1 MHSTPTYRTN
11 RDLFSNHYLDDHL
24 RGTEPWTSVDD
35 DDVRA
40 AYESIRER
48 WLAKRDRVADYNEAQ
63 LERNFI
69 RPIFDDLGIPFEIEE
84 TVRRTARRPDYGFFP
99 SADAA
104 DAAFDRE
111 DFYEEAVAVADA
123 KRWGRKLDTR
133 GEAKRDFE
141 NPSYQIHAY
150 LQETPAE
157 WAVLT
162 NGRQWRLY
170 YGPTSHRLD
179 SYYEIDLPALLDAM
193 ESGDAGLA
201 AFKEFYCFFRHE
213 AFLPDAS
220 GDCFL
225 DDVHDESSVFAEAI
239 GEDLQ
244 NNIYEAIRV
253 LAEGF
258 LDRHD
263 DLSEDDLDL
272 VHDASLIY
280 LYRLIFVLYAE
291 SEGRDLLPTD
301 NDIYAESYALNDLK
315 REVASKRDETRQHY
329 QPWQTTLW
337 DTLAELFELIDQGS
351 EAKDIDPDTLSVPA
365 YNGGLFR
372 TDPDP
377 DDSAEARFLAAH
389 EVGDRHLAEVLDLL
403 TRREREDGEESA
415 SGNRADADGRVFV
428 DYSSLDERHLGSIY
442 EGLLEYR
449 LDVADEAL
457 TLDDGEYV
465 PADEGDAVAV
475 ETGEVYLRTDAGE
488 RKATGSY
495 YTPEYVVE
503 YIVDETL
510 GPLVDDIREDLL
522 AQDPFEQAGGGQFA
536 AEFAERVFELKVL
549 DPAMGSGHFLV
560 NAVDYLAREIIDAQE
575 RQDQQAAA
583 AGDDARISD
592 PTTEEGELRDINW
605 ARRKVAQQCLY
616 GVDLNPLATE
626 LAKVSLWLRTLAAE
640 QPLAFLDHHLKTGNS
655 LVGSDIEAVL
665 GDADDA
671 DEGGQL
677 TLQQSFDHTRQRALE
692 HVMERFTDLLSIDN
706 ETLAD
711 IKEMEAVYEDVRD
724 DDLYQ
729 RLLAMANV
737 HTASEFGLDV
747 PDDAEERMAEAL
759 RDDSWADVE
768 DQDWFTSAQAMAE
781 DEAFFHWELEFPV
794 AFYGDDGERLANA
807 GFDAVIG
814 NPPYVKIQNLR
825 QSHSELADYL
835 VNSPEYTT
843 TEARFDI
850 YAPFV
855 ERGYSLASKGR
866 LTYILPNKFFKS
878 DGGKGLREYLLDKQ
892 AISEIVDFGDFQVF
906 DGAITYTC
914 IMSLSERQDQFQ
926 YIEAY
931 DGVDSPEEVGSLPSV
946 EVELEDLDDNP
957 WTLVGPREKPILS
970 QMETVGN
977 RLETYTEY
985 ISEGVVSGDNDVLF
999 VEVVEERG
1007 NETRIKSSVNGNEYP
1022 IESDLVHPLI
1032 AGDEIYR
1039 YSPLKTDLAVIYPY
1053 SIDSGST
1060 ELISEDII
1068 KSKYPKTYEYLGSF
1082 RERLGDRG
1090 SKTMEYPSWHALWRP
1105 REKSLWESPKL
1116 LVPDICERSEFTIDD
1131 EGGVYIPNS
1140 GYGLVPK
1147 ENTKGMRAYL
1157 LGILNSTPAWFY
1169 IYHNSPVLEGDF
1181 RHTLASYLSAIPI
1194 PPVEKSFGEM
1204 LCDPGEVQAMPYEAI
1219 REQNPDQE
1227 AISYLVRRI
1236 LSHKSDRASLNLSL
1250 LDYLGNYAEGPKLPD
1265 VGLYQPTGATVLDAT
1280 TEAYEKL
1287 RVGEVRTVRDG
1298 RRVTVEA
1305 TARYKPEDEDAHE
1318 TDRWGYTETDY
1329 HEAFALAD
1337 LDETEA
1343 TLIEAFVPVAV
1354 AEADG
1359 FAGFRDN
1366 ATKTNSLVD
1375 RLKAIT
1381 LPDPDDVAAD
1391 LERYAETRERAAELD
1406 EKIEE
1411 TDRLIDE
1418 IVYDLYDLTKE
1429 EIEIMEEAVG
1439 E

>member
-24 RGTEPWTSVDD
+24 RETEPWESVDD
-35 DDVRA
+35 GDVRA
-40 AYESIRER
+40 AYESIRDLVAE
-48 WLAKRDRVADYNEAQ
+48 KRERVADYNEAQ
-63 LERNFI
+63 LERNVI
-69 RPIFDDLGIPFEIEE
+69 RPVFEVLGIPFEIEE
-84 TVRRTARRPDYGFFP
+84 TVRRNARRPDYGFFP
-99 SADAA
+99 SSEAA

-111 DFYEEAVAVADA
+111 DFYAEAVAVADA

-150 LQETPAE
+150 LQETPVE

-162 NGRQWRLY
+162 NGAQWRLY

-179 SYYEIDLPALLDAM
+179 SYYEIDLPALLDTI
-193 ESGDAGLA
+193 ESGDAGME

-220 GDCFL
+220 GECFL

-253 LAEGF
+253 LAAGF

-263 DLSEDDLDL
+263 DLDRSDLDL

-337 DTLAELFELIDQGS
+337 DTLEELFELIDQGS
-351 EAKDIDPDTLSVPA
+351 EAKGIDPDTLYVPA

-372 TDPDP
+372 TDPGP
-377 DDSAEARFLAAH
+377 DDGAEARFLAAH
-389 EVGDRHLAEVLDLL
+389 DVGDQHLAEVLDLL
-403 TRREREDGEESA
+403 TRREREGDGETD
-415 SGNRADADGRVFV
+415 GDGDADGRVFV

-449 LDVADEAL
+449 LDVADEPLA
-457 TLDDGEYV
+457 LDDGEYV
-465 PADEGDAVAV
+465 PAEADDAVAV
-475 ETGEVYLRTDAGE
+475 AAGEVYLRTDAGE

-536 AEFAERVFELKVL
+536 AEFAERVFQLKVL

-583 AGDDARISD
+583 SGEEARISD

-605 ARRKVAQQCLY
+605 ARRKVAQRCLY

-665 GDADDA
+665 GDADD

-692 HVMERFTDLLSIDN
+692 HVMERFSDLLSIDN

-711 IKEMEAVYEDVRD
+711 IKEMEAVYEAVRD

-737 HTASEFGLDV
+737 HTAADFGLSV
-747 PDDAEERMAEAL
+747 PDDAEERMAAAL
-759 RDDSWADVE
+759 RDDSWADIE

-794 AFYGDDGERLANA
+794 AFYGEDGERLANA

-814 NPPYVKIQNLR
+814 NPPYVKIQNLEKSVR
-825 QSHSELADYL
+825 SVYEQGYQTAEQ
-835 VNSPEYTT
+835 
-843 TEARFDI
+843 RFDI
-850 YAPFV
+850 YNLFV
-855 ERGYSLASKGR
+855 ERGYSLTTNKFG
-866 LTYILPNKFFKS
+866 YILPNKFFES
-878 DGGKGLREYLLDKQ
+878 NGGQPLRRFIAEQGAL
-892 AISEIVDFGDFQVF
+892 SEVVDFGKEQVF
-906 DGAITYTC
+906 DGVSTYTC
-914 IMSLSERQDQFQ
+914 LLFLSKERSTRPRYVQVRDDPMQIRRSLEFRHVSIESGEKWNFLTKNEKEIVSKIEGTGTELGEAIEQMFVGVQTSADKTFVLQECEISGEEVSGYSRSSDREVTVESGICHPYVTGSEVQRYQSPETQQ
-926 YIEAY
+926 YI
-931 DGVDSPEEVGSLPSV
+931 
-946 EVELEDLDDNP
+946 
-957 WTLVGPREKPILS
+957 
-970 QMETVGN
+970 
-977 RLETYTEY
+977 
-985 ISEGVVSGDNDVLF
+985 
-999 VEVVEERG
+999 
-1007 NETRIKSSVNGNEYP
+1007 
-1022 IESDLVHPLI
+1022 
-1032 AGDEIYR
+1032 
-1039 YSPLKTDLAVIYPY
+1039 IYPY
-1053 SIDSGST
+1053 T
-1060 ELISEDII
+1060 EEGRLLQEDELSEI
-1068 KSKYPKTYEYLGSF
+1068 YPKAFSYLSEN
-1082 RERLGDRG
+1082 RDSLASRG
-1090 SKTMEYPSWHALWRP
+1090 GENQQFESWFAHWCPRTP
-1105 REKSLWESPKL
+1105 EKFEREKVLIPEIVKGGNAGLDRSGELYHSTTVYSPIL
-1116 LVPDICERSEFTIDD
+1116 PDGSGTSITN
-1131 EGGVYIPNS
+1131 EGILS
-1140 GYGLVPK
+1140 
-1147 ENTKGMRAYL
+1147 
-1157 LGILNSTPAWFY
+1157 ILNSQLIWFY
-1169 IYHNSPVLEGDF
+1169 IMKTGTVLRGGYYRYKTE
-1181 RHTLASYLSAIPI
+1181 YLEPI
-1194 PPVEKSFGEM
+1194 GLPESVPAEAKEAVN
-1204 LCDPGEVQAMPYEAI
+1204 EVIELTD
-1219 REQNPDQE
+1219 R
-1227 AISYLVRRI
+1227 
-1236 LSHKSDRASLNLSL
+1236 RASLNLSL
-1250 LDYLGNYAEGPKLPD
+1250 RDYLGNYAEGPSLPD
-1265 VGLYQPTGATVLDAT
+1265 VGLYQPTGANILDAT
-1280 TEAYEKL
+1280 TEDYEKL
-1287 RVGEVRTVRDG
+1287 RVGEVRTKRDG
-1298 RRVTVEA
+1298 ETVTIEA
-1305 TARYKPEDEDAHE
+1305 TARYKPENEEAYE
-1318 TDRWGYTETDY
+1318 TDQWGYTETEY

-1406 EKIEE
+1406 AKIEE

-1418 IVYDLYDLTKE
+1418 IVYDLYDLTEE
-1429 EIEIMEEAVG
+1429 EIEIVEESVG

>member
-389 EVGDRHLAEVLDLL
+389 EVGDRHLAEILDLL
-403 TRREREDGEESA
+403 TRREREDGDGEESA
-415 SGNRADADGRVFV
+415 SGNGADADGRVFV

-457 TLDDGEYV
+457 ALDDGEYV
-465 PADEGDAVAV
+465 PADEGDTVAV

-729 RLLAMANV
+729 HLLAMANV
-737 HTASEFGLDV
+737 HTAADFGLSV

-814 NPPYVKIQNLR
+814 NPPYISIENLDD
-825 QSHSELADYL
+825 QITEYL
-835 VNSPEYTT
+835 KKAYDSTEYG
-843 TEARFDI
+843 RFDI
-850 YAPFV
+850 YLAFIEKSIELTPPEKNCSMIV
-855 ERGYSLASKGR
+855 PDKWLVSDYGER
-866 LTYILPNKFFKS
+866 
-878 DGGKGLREYLLDKQ
+878 LREKILNEYTLDEIWDLRDVDVFGGVSNSPVVFQVRNENPNGEQTQFKTNKTHDNYYSCPQ
-892 AISEIVDFGDFQVF
+892 AIFTDTYECKIIIGLTESRADVLKEIEKGSERVRDFAYVSFGAQPGSLSRFVFDDLADAREGARNLGHTSSPDSLLKSFIRGRNIDRFMINQDGEYLVYDPEKLHRPAFPELFENPKIVFSEISS
-906 DGAITYTC
+906 TLK
-914 IMSLSERQDQFQ
+914 S
-926 YIEAY
+926 AY
-931 DGVDSPEEVGSLPSV
+931 DG
-946 EVELEDLDDNP
+946 
-957 WTLVGPREKPILS
+957 
-970 QMETVGN
+970 
-977 RLETYTEY
+977 
-985 ISEGVVSGDNDVLF
+985 EGIY
-999 VEVVEERG
+999 G
-1007 NETRIKSSVNGNEYP
+1007 NEKVVFVVRA
-1022 IESDLVHPLI
+1022 SDL
-1032 AGDEIYR
+1032 
-1039 YSPLKTDLAVIYPY
+1039 
-1053 SIDSGST
+1053 T
-1060 ELISEDII
+1060 ELSEDIRSQRSI
-1068 KSKYPKTYEYLGSF
+1068 PKIET
-1082 RERLGDRG
+1082 
-1090 SKTMEYPSWHALWRP
+1090 
-1105 REKSLWESPKL
+1105 
-1116 LVPDICERSEFTIDD
+1116 VSEFGRDIDLKYVT
-1131 EGGVYIPNS
+1131 GV
-1140 GYGLVPK
+1140 
-1147 ENTKGMRAYL
+1147 
-1157 LGILNSTPAWFY
+1157 LNSTLLEFY
-1169 IYHNSPVLEGDF
+1169 FEYAVSDGLNVYPDDIRHLPVSTSSGEQDK
-1181 RHTLASYLSAIPI
+1181 LSTE
-1194 PPVEKSFGEM
+1194 VETITDLK
-1204 LCDPGEVQAMPYEAI
+1204 Q
-1219 REQNPDQE
+1219 R
-1227 AISYLVRRI
+1227 
-1236 LSHKSDRASLNLSL
+1236 RASLNLSL

-1305 TARYKPEDEDAHE
+1305 TARYKPADEDAHE

-1337 LDETEA
+1337 LDEVEA

-1418 IVYDLYDLTKE
+1418 IVYDLYDLTEE
-1429 EIEIMEEAVG
+1429 EIEIVEEAVG